1 MYRYSLPPG
10 SPSQGHTPRHG
21 LGTLLVCGVAAVISV
36 FVRLQ
41 SASGEKIQQI
51 KWFAYAA
58 AVLPQFVPTGVGA
71 AFVG

>member
-1 MYRYSLPPG
+1 MSLCTG
-10 SPSQGHTPRHG
+10 TPSRRVCPWEGHTLRHG

-58 AVLPQFVPTGVGA
+58 AVLLGCLNLFPLV
-71 AFVG
+71 

>member
-41 SASGEKIQQI
+41 SAGGEKIQQI

-58 AVLPQFVPTGVGA
+58 AVLLGCLNLFPLV
-71 AFVG
+71 